1 MKVVLKQSL
10 MAVELLSKENIEK
23 ILSEKQLIVW
33 QYIEK
38 VKESSTGDITKN
50 TNIARPTIKQA
61 LEVLLRLKKIERIGL
76 GRSARYRIHSD

>member
-1 MKVVLKQSL
+1 

-38 VKESSTGDITKN
+38 
-50 TNIARPTIKQA
+50 IKRQA
-61 LEVLLRLKKIERIGL
+61 LATLRIIQK
-76 GRSARYRIHSD
+76 